1 MLSDI
6 WTKTL
11 WDQRRSL
18 LGWGIGLLAV
28 SIVYGAFYPFATTPE
43 YADLIDNLPPGLAE
57 AMGWEDISSPAGYLG
72 STVFGI
78 LGPVLGIIFAIATG
92 AKAIAGEEENGN
104 LELLVAH
111 PVSRTRVVLHRT
123 LALFIALVLAGVV
136 VFLGILAIRAPID
149 LEIPLGHVAAASFQ
163 LTLLAMVF
171 GTLALLV
178 GSITGRRGLVIGV
191 SAVVAVLAY
200 LANGLAPQVEAI
212 AWMQKLS
219 PFYWFAGTPTL
230 RDGLDPLNSLLLA
243 AISLVF
249 VVGAVVAFNR
259 RDVAV

>member
-1 MLSDI
+1 MLGDI

-11 WDQRRSL
+11 WDQRRAL

-43 YADLIDNLPPGLAE
+43 YADLIDNLPPGPGGGDG
-57 AMGWEDISSPAGYLG
+57 MGGH
-72 STVFGI
+72 
-78 LGPVLGIIFAIATG
+78 
-92 AKAIAGEEENGN
+92 
-104 LELLVAH
+104 LVAGRIPGIDRVRNPGSGAGDHLRHRHRGQGHRRRGGERQPGVADRPSRH
-111 PVSRTRVVLHRT
+111 PDTGGAAAGPRPVHRPG
-123 LALFIALVLAGVV
+123 AGRRGGVR
-136 VFLGILAIRAPID
+136 GILALRAPID
-149 LEIPLGHVAAASFQ
+149 LEIPLGTSPPRGFQ

-178 GSITGRRGLVIGV
+178 GAITGRRGLVIGV
-191 SAVVAVLAY
+191 TAVVAVVTY

-230 RDGLDPLNSLLLA
+230 RDGLDPVNSLLLA
-243 AISLVF
+243 AISLVLASGRSSPSI
-249 VVGAVVAFNR
+249 VGM
-259 RDVAV
+259 